1 MGVSVFLILSLTTI
15 MTSYVFDK
23 VDIMKPVSNYS
34 TEYNNKYNR
43 QLWDSATRSHY
54 FQLSKDRR
62 TRMLQAAKHAPIHWD
77 HSMDVE
83 SDDILSIS
91 SEYLPKCCGQDQHS
105 SKQLTDRNVGVK
117 RPEPRSRIKSAWSE
131 KPSRPQ
137 SQSSDFV
144 VLNIREADIDN
155 HNGRDSSLSLKR
167 SSNQR
172 SPTPASAC
180 EDDRKRLR
188 KPGSG
193 SRCRSD
199 TRQSSICRPK
209 SAPSCR
215 LNGHKDYSRPPS
227 QTSDIIPSTGSSR
240 PNTGGTGSSYGTS
253 RPSTSDTFHSSAS
266 RKYTK
271 LPISSSDVQ
280 ARTGSKVCK
289 KGVTTKQAFAP
300 FALYGGESETAR
312 SHELRDHRVKNAA
325 KGMGIGSQKVGSSM
339 SKLKNE
345 EVDATDLPRDIR
357 LWVTEYQ
364 GNFKHFN
371 PIK

>member
-1 MGVSVFLILSLTTI
+1 MGVSVFLILSLTTT
-15 MTSYVFDK
+15 MTSYVLDK

-77 HSMDVE
+77 HSKDGE
-83 SDDILSIS
+83 SDDIQSIS
-91 SEYLPKCCGQDQHS
+91 SEYLPKCCCQDQNS
-105 SKQLTDRNVGVK
+105 SKQLTDRKVGVK
-117 RPEPRSRIKSAWSE
+117 RPEPPSRIKSAWCG
-131 KPSRPQ
+131 KPSRSQ

-144 VLNIREADIDN
+144 VLDIREADN

-193 SRCRSD
+193 SRSD
-199 TRQSSICRPK
+199 TRASSICRPK
-209 SAPSCR
+209 SASSCR
-215 LNGHKDYSRPPS
+215 LSGHKDYSRPPS
-227 QTSDIIPSTGSSR
+227 RTSDIIPSTGRSR

-280 ARTGSKVCK
+280 VRTGSKMCK

-325 KGMGIGSQKVGSSM
+325 KGMGIGFQKVGSSE
-339 SKLKNE
+339 LKKE
-345 EVDATDLPRDIR
+345 DVDATDLPRDIR